1 MNMISK
7 SNMLTTFWEK
17 IHSKYVSEEDVW
29 DAKRVVCILLRCVK
43 CNSSSQYEIVIPK
56 EYGTQKNNETVTSGY
71 YFYNQLISALGTFR
85 DDIDWETINEKDFL
99 NYMVDEKF
107 SMNKKKKVIDLL
119 GYLSSGNQ
127 RKLSECTVL
136 DLHSRIE
143 MIKMLIKY
151 VNATNEYARIVWD
164 SYYSFSPAE
173 SIIYE
178 YTKKSEVSIMQSV
191 ETAISIIEL
200 LLGDAYD
207 EPIPTSYLISKK
219 DYPTISDK
227 KLNELIYE
235 ESYS

>member
-1 MNMISK
+1 MISM

-151 VNATNEYARIVWD
+151 VLTILFA
-164 SYYSFSPAE
+164 SSFF
-173 SIIYE
+173 
-178 YTKKSEVSIMQSV
+178 KKCSNLDALYFGVPTTTAKNFLENCLFFNCSVSL
-191 ETAISIIEL
+191 AAAL
-200 LLGDAYD
+200 LVLAKTIT
-207 EPIPTSYLISKK
+207 PPTGLSRRC
-219 DYPTISDK
+219 TT
-227 KLNELIYE
+227 
-235 ESYS
+235 